1 MKYEDFQKL
10 TAEEMQQIPD
20 ADLPEVPKE
29 MLHNFLTQSRAM
41 RKDGVLGW
49 EVVQKTNQGSKTYF
63 LPLLKSRQIGSVTFW
78 YQVNPE
84 IGTYEMRTEPEEPT
98 MEEEPV
104 GSYGIKW
111 MQWMEDNHPEKVAEM
126 MLHHRYLTVARSVD
140 ARAWEYR
147 NRLDQQYLEANSRPH
162 GFEQI
167 QEWEKTRAFYT
178 DGATMRDIVHLAVTT
193 P

>member
-1 MKYEDFQKL
+1 MKYEEVQKL
-10 TAEEMQQIPD
+10 TTEEMQQIPD
-20 ADLPEVPKE
+20 AELPEVPKE
-29 MLHNFLTQSRAM
+29 MLHNFLTQSKAM

-49 EVVQKTNQGSKTYF
+49 EVIQETKQGSKTYF
-63 LPLLKSRQIGSVTFW
+63 LPLLKSKQIGSVTFW
-78 YQVNPE
+78 FQVNPT

-111 MQWMEDNHPEKVAEM
+111 MQWMEDNHPEKVEEM
-126 MLHHRYLTVARSVD
+126 RFFHRYLTVARSVD

-147 NRLDQQYLEANSRPH
+147 NRLDQQLLLQQHQRGQQDLRHLRQGGPEDPLSETACRHLLLPH
-162 GFEQI
+162 LG
-167 QEWEKTRAFYT
+167 
-178 DGATMRDIVHLAVTT
+178 